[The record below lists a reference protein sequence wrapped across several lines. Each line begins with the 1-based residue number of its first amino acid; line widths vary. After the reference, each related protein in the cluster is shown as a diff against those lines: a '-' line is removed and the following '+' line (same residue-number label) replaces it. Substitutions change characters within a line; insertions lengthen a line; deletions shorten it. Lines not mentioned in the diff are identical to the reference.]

1 KDKEG
6 GEQFFQNLQSGQ
18 GTSSRED
25 EFFLSGNVVL
35 RAGQGVEER
44 VLRAD
49 ELYYDVSRNV
59 AVAVS
64 ADIEFR
70 DKRLPDPMH
79 FKADEIYQLGPNDF
93 KAIRAE
99 VFSSRLPSDPG
110 LKVFMG
116 VARLTQTR
124 VPRVSILGRPFYN
137 RETGEA
143 EETIERYYQG
153 ENVQL
158 RLANI
163 PVFFIGFIQGS

>member
-1 KDKEG
+1 
-6 GEQFFQNLQSGQ
+6 
-18 GTSSRED
+18 
-25 EFFLSGNVVL
+25 
-35 RAGQGVEER
+35 
-44 VLRAD
+44 
-49 ELYYDVSRNV
+49 
-59 AVAVS
+59 
-64 ADIEFR
+64 
-70 DKRLPDPMH
+70 RLPDPMH

-143 EETIERYYQG
+143 EETIERYYQA
-153 ENVQL
+153 ENVRL
-158 RLANI
+158 RLANL
-163 PVFFIGFIQGS
+163 PVFFIGFIQGSMTDPTGPVRGVTLRHDQIFGYHIGAEFDLFNLLGISPPAGWRWTLGADEFTKRGPGLGSTL